1 MKENLSLLRNEMDS
15 LKRLLENMSE
25 RLSAADALISAIEE
39 AEEADDLPADDL
51 QSIGQPAAGHPA
63 DDQPADDQS
72 AIGQPADDLPP
83 LELQE
88 LEPTVQETPEPERPV
103 PDVPE
108 PEMSAREESAGA
120 RTETPEPEARQGK
133 SLFED
138 FTISQAWRTD
148 RPGAHVSDIRSAVT
162 LNDRVLFINTL
173 FNGDPVAFQDTMLAI
188 NAMHGMDELLDYLKD
203 KDVGW
208 DMDSDIVYRFMM
220 AARRKLD

>member
-1 MKENLSLLRNEMDS
+1 MKENLSLLRNEIDS

-39 AEEADDLPADDL
+39 AEEADDLPAGDL
-51 QSIGQPAAGHPA
+51 QSIGQPANDHPV
-63 DDQPADDQS
+63 DDQPAIDQP
-72 AIGQPADDLPP
+72 AIAQPADDLPP

-88 LEPTVQETPEPERPV
+88 LEPPVPELPEPE
-103 PDVPE
+103 
-108 PEMSAREESAGA
+108 A
-120 RTETPEPEARQGK
+120 PEPEARQGK

-188 NAMHGMDELLDYLKD
+188 NGMHGMDELLDYLKD
-203 KDVGW
+203 KDAGW

>member
-1 MKENLSLLRNEMDS
+1 MKENLSLLRNEIDS

-51 QSIGQPAAGHPA
+51 QSIGQPANDHLV
-63 DDQPADDQS
+63 DDQPAI
-72 AIGQPADDLPP
+72 AQPADDLPP

-88 LEPTVQETPEPERPV
+88 LEPPVQETPEPERPV

-108 PEMSAREESAGA
+108 PEMSAREDSAGA

-188 NAMHGMDELLDYLKD
+188 NGMHGMDELLDYLKD
-203 KDVGW
+203 KDAGW

>member
-1 MKENLSLLRNEMDS
+1 MKENLSLLRNEIDS

-51 QSIGQPAAGHPA
+51 QSIGQPANDHLV
-63 DDQPADDQS
+63 DDQPAI
-72 AIGQPADDLPP
+72 AQPADDLPP

-88 LEPTVQETPEPERPV
+88 LEPPVQELPEPERPV

-188 NAMHGMDELLDYLKD
+188 NGMHGMDELLDYLKD
-203 KDVGW
+203 KDAGW

>member
-1 MKENLSLLRNEMDS
+1 MKENLSLLRNEIDS

-25 RLSAADALISAIEE
+25 RLAAADALISAIEE

-51 QSIGQPAAGHPA
+51 QSIGQPTNDHLV
-63 DDQPADDQS
+63 DDQPAIDQP
-72 AIGQPADDLPP
+72 AIAQPAIVQPADDLPP

-88 LEPTVQETPEPERPV
+88 LEPPVQELPEPE
-103 PDVPE
+103 
-108 PEMSAREESAGA
+108 A
-120 RTETPEPEARQGK
+120 PEPEARQGK

-188 NAMHGMDELLDYLKD
+188 NGMHGMDELLDYLKD
-203 KDVGW
+203 KDAGW

>member
-51 QSIGQPAAGHPA
+51 QSIGQPANDHLV
-63 DDQPADDQS
+63 DDQPAI
-72 AIGQPADDLPP
+72 AQPADDLPP

-88 LEPTVQETPEPERPV
+88 LEPPVQELPEPESPV

-108 PEMSAREESAGA
+108 PEMSAREESTGA
-120 RTETPEPEARQGK
+120 RTGAPEQEARQGK

-188 NAMHGMDELLDYLKD
+188 NGMHGMDELLDYLKD
-203 KDVGW
+203 KDAGW
-208 DMDSDIVYRFMM
+208 DMDSDVVYRFMM
-220 AARRKLD
+220 AARRRLD

>member
-1 MKENLSLLRNEMDS
+1 MKENLSLLRNEIDS

-25 RLSAADALISAIEE
+25 RLSAADTLISAIEE

-51 QSIGQPAAGHPA
+51 QSIAQPAIA
-63 DDQPADDQS
+63 
-72 AIGQPADDLPP
+72 QPADDLPP

-88 LEPTVQETPEPERPV
+88 LEPPVQELPEPEAPEQETPEPAVPV
-103 PDVPE
+103 QWV
-108 PEMSAREESAGA
+108 SAREESAGV

-188 NAMHGMDELLDYLKD
+188 NGMRGMDELLDYLKD
-203 KDVGW
+203 KDAGW

>member
-1 MKENLSLLRNEMDS
+1 MKENLSLLRNEIDS

-25 RLSAADALISAIEE
+25 RLAAADALISAIEE

-51 QSIGQPAAGHPA
+51 QSI
-63 DDQPADDQS
+63 DQPAIDQP
-72 AIGQPADDLPP
+72 AIDQPAIVQPADDLPP

-88 LEPTVQETPEPERPV
+88 LEPPVQELPEPE
-103 PDVPE
+103 
-108 PEMSAREESAGA
+108 A
-120 RTETPEPEARQGK
+120 PEPEARQGK

-188 NAMHGMDELLDYLKD
+188 NGMRGMDELLDYLKD
-203 KDVGW
+203 KDAGW

>member
-1 MKENLSLLRNEMDS
+1 MKENLSLLRNEIDS

-51 QSIGQPAAGHPA
+51 QSIGQPANDHLV
-63 DDQPADDQS
+63 DDQPAI
-72 AIGQPADDLPP
+72 AQPADDLPP

-88 LEPTVQETPEPERPV
+88 LEPPVQELPE

-108 PEMSAREESAGA
+108 PEMSAREESTGA
-120 RTETPEPEARQGK
+120 RTGAPEQEARQGK

-188 NAMHGMDELLDYLKD
+188 NGMHGMDELLDYLKD
-203 KDVGW
+203 KDAGW

>member
-1 MKENLSLLRNEMDS
+1 MKENLSLLRNEIDS

-25 RLSAADALISAIEE
+25 RLSAADTLISAIEE
-39 AEEADDLPADDL
+39 AEEADDLPAGDL
-51 QSIGQPAAGHPA
+51 QSIGQPANDHPV
-63 DDQPADDQS
+63 DD
-72 AIGQPADDLPP
+72 QPADDLPP

-88 LEPTVQETPEPERPV
+88 LEPPV
-103 PDVPE
+103 PE
-108 PEMSAREESAGA
+108 L
-120 RTETPEPEARQGK
+120 PEPEARQGK

-188 NAMHGMDELLDYLKD
+188 NGMHGMDELLDYLKD
-203 KDVGW
+203 KDAGW

>member
-1 MKENLSLLRNEMDS
+1 MKENLSLLRNEIDS

-25 RLSAADALISAIEE
+25 RLSAADTLISAIEE
-39 AEEADDLPADDL
+39 AEEADDLPAGDL
-51 QSIGQPAAGHPA
+51 QSIGQPTNDHPV
-63 DDQPADDQS
+63 DD
-72 AIGQPADDLPP
+72 QPADDLPP

-88 LEPTVQETPEPERPV
+88 LEPPVQELPEPERPV

-108 PEMSAREESAGA
+108 PEMSAREDSAGA

-188 NAMHGMDELLDYLKD
+188 NGMHGMDELLDYLKD
-203 KDVGW
+203 KDAGW

>member
-51 QSIGQPAAGHPA
+51 QSIGQPAAGQPAAGHPA
-63 DDQPADDQS
+63 DD
-72 AIGQPADDLPP
+72 QPADDLPP

-88 LEPTVQETPEPERPV
+88 LEPTVQETPEPESPV

-108 PEMSAREESAGA
+108 PEMSAREESTGA
-120 RTETPEPEARQGK
+120 RTGAPEQEARQGK

-188 NAMHGMDELLDYLKD
+188 NGMHGMDELLDYLKG
-203 KDVGW
+203 KDAGW
-208 DMDSDIVYRFMM
+208 DMDSDVVYRFMM

>member
-51 QSIGQPAAGHPA
+51 QSIGQSANDHLV
-63 DDQPADDQS
+63 DDQPAI
-72 AIGQPADDLPP
+72 AQPADDLPP

-88 LEPTVQETPEPERPV
+88 LEPPVQETPEPERPV

-188 NAMHGMDELLDYLKD
+188 NGMHGMDELLDYLKD
-203 KDVGW
+203 KDAGW

>member
-1 MKENLSLLRNEMDS
+1 MKENLSLLRNEIDS

-51 QSIGQPAAGHPA
+51 QSIGQPANDHLV
-63 DDQPADDQS
+63 DDQPAI
-72 AIGQPADDLPP
+72 AQPADDLPP

-88 LEPTVQETPEPERPV
+88 LEPPVQELPEPE
-103 PDVPE
+103 
-108 PEMSAREESAGA
+108 A
-120 RTETPEPEARQGK
+120 PEPEARQGK

-188 NAMHGMDELLDYLKD
+188 NGMHGMDELLDYLKD
-203 KDVGW
+203 KDAGW

>member
-1 MKENLSLLRNEMDS
+1 MKENLSLLRNEIDS

-51 QSIGQPAAGHPA
+51 QSIGQPANDHLV
-63 DDQPADDQS
+63 DDQPAI
-72 AIGQPADDLPP
+72 AQPADDLPP

-88 LEPTVQETPEPERPV
+88 LEPPVQELPEPESPV

-108 PEMSAREESAGA
+108 PEMSAREESTGA
-120 RTETPEPEARQGK
+120 RTGAPEQEARQGK

-188 NAMHGMDELLDYLKD
+188 NGMHGMDELLDYLKD
-203 KDVGW
+203 KDAGW

>member
-1 MKENLSLLRNEMDS
+1 MKENLSLLRNEIDS

-25 RLSAADALISAIEE
+25 RLSAADTLISAIEE

-51 QSIGQPAAGHPA
+51 QSIGQPTNDHLV
-63 DDQPADDQS
+63 DDQPS
-72 AIGQPADDLPP
+72 DDLPP

-88 LEPTVQETPEPERPV
+88 LEPPVQELPEPEAPEQETPEPAVPV
-103 PDVPE
+103 QWV
-108 PEMSAREESAGA
+108 SAREESAGV

-188 NAMHGMDELLDYLKD
+188 NGMRGMDELLDYLKD
-203 KDVGW
+203 KDAGW

>member
-1 MKENLSLLRNEMDS
+1 MKENLSLLRNEIDS

-51 QSIGQPAAGHPA
+51 QSIGQPANDHLV
-63 DDQPADDQS
+63 DDQPAI
-72 AIGQPADDLPP
+72 AQPADDLPP

-88 LEPTVQETPEPERPV
+88 LEPPVQETPEPERPV

-108 PEMSAREESAGA
+108 PEMSAREDSAGA

-203 KDVGW
+203 KDAGW

>member
-1 MKENLSLLRNEMDS
+1 MKENLSLLRNEIDS

-51 QSIGQPAAGHPA
+51 QSIGQPANDHLV
-63 DDQPADDQS
+63 DDQPAI
-72 AIGQPADDLPP
+72 AQPADNLPP

-88 LEPTVQETPEPERPV
+88 LEPPVQETPEPESPV

-203 KDVGW
+203 KDAGW

>member
-1 MKENLSLLRNEMDS
+1 MKENLSLLRNEIDS

-51 QSIGQPAAGHPA
+51 QSIGQPANDHLV
-63 DDQPADDQS
+63 DDQPAI
-72 AIGQPADDLPP
+72 AQPADDLPP
-83 LELQE
+83 IELQE
-88 LEPTVQETPEPERPV
+88 LEPPVQELPEPAVPV
-103 PDVPE
+103 QWV
-108 PEMSAREESAGA
+108 SAREESAGA

-188 NAMHGMDELLDYLKD
+188 NGMHGMDELLDYLKD
-203 KDVGW
+203 KDAGW

>member
-1 MKENLSLLRNEMDS
+1 MKENLSLLRNEIDS

-25 RLSAADALISAIEE
+25 RLSAADTLISAIEE
-39 AEEADDLPADDL
+39 AEEADDLPAGDL
-51 QSIGQPAAGHPA
+51 QSIGQPANDHLV
-63 DDQPADDQS
+63 DD
-72 AIGQPADDLPP
+72 QPADDLPP

-88 LEPTVQETPEPERPV
+88 LEPPVQELPEPE
-103 PDVPE
+103 
-108 PEMSAREESAGA
+108 A
-120 RTETPEPEARQGK
+120 PEPEARQGK

-188 NAMHGMDELLDYLKD
+188 NGMRGMDELLDYLKD
-203 KDVGW
+203 KDAGW

>member
-1 MKENLSLLRNEMDS
+1 MKENLSLLRNEIDS

-25 RLSAADALISAIEE
+25 RLAAADALISAIEE

-51 QSIGQPAAGHPA
+51 QSIGQPTNDHLV
-63 DDQPADDQS
+63 DDQPAID
-72 AIGQPADDLPP
+72 QPAIDQPAIDLPP

-88 LEPTVQETPEPERPV
+88 LEPPVQEL
-103 PDVPE
+103 
-108 PEMSAREESAGA
+108 
-120 RTETPEPEARQGK
+120 PEPEARQGK

-188 NAMHGMDELLDYLKD
+188 NGMHGMDELLDYLKD
-203 KDVGW
+203 KDAGW
-208 DMDSDIVYRFMM
+208 DMDSDVVYRFMM
-220 AARRKLD
+220 AARRRLD

>member
-1 MKENLSLLRNEMDS
+1 MKENLSLLRNEIDS

-25 RLSAADALISAIEE
+25 RLSAADTLISAIEE
-39 AEEADDLPADDL
+39 AEEADDLPAGDL
-51 QSIGQPAAGHPA
+51 QSIGQPA
-63 DDQPADDQS
+63 DDHLVDD
-72 AIGQPADDLPP
+72 QPADDLPP

-88 LEPTVQETPEPERPV
+88 LEPPVQELPEPE
-103 PDVPE
+103 
-108 PEMSAREESAGA
+108 A
-120 RTETPEPEARQGK
+120 PEPEARQGK

-188 NAMHGMDELLDYLKD
+188 NGMRGMDELLDYLKD
-203 KDVGW
+203 KDAGW

>member
-1 MKENLSLLRNEMDS
+1 MKENLSLLRNEIDS

-51 QSIGQPAAGHPA
+51 QSIGQPANDHLV
-63 DDQPADDQS
+63 DDQPAI
-72 AIGQPADDLPP
+72 AQPADDLPP

-88 LEPTVQETPEPERPV
+88 LEPPVQETPEPESPV

-108 PEMSAREESAGA
+108 PEMSAREVSTGA

-203 KDVGW
+203 KDAGW

>member
-1 MKENLSLLRNEMDS
+1 MKENLSLLRNEIDS

-25 RLSAADALISAIEE
+25 RLAAADALISAIEE

-51 QSIGQPAAGHPA
+51 QSIGQPTNDHLV
-63 DDQPADDQS
+63 DDQPAIDQP
-72 AIGQPADDLPP
+72 AIAQPAIVQPADDLSP

-88 LEPTVQETPEPERPV
+88 LEPPVQELPEPE
-103 PDVPE
+103 
-108 PEMSAREESAGA
+108 A
-120 RTETPEPEARQGK
+120 PEPEARQGK

-188 NAMHGMDELLDYLKD
+188 NGMRGMDELLDYLKD
-203 KDVGW
+203 KDAGW

>member
-1 MKENLSLLRNEMDS
+1 MKENLSLLRNEIDS

-25 RLSAADALISAIEE
+25 RLSAADTLISAIEE

-51 QSIGQPAAGHPA
+51 QSIGQPTNDHLV
-63 DDQPADDQS
+63 DDQPAIDQP
-72 AIGQPADDLPP
+72 AIAQPAIVQPADDLPP

-88 LEPTVQETPEPERPV
+88 LEPPVQEL
-103 PDVPE
+103 
-108 PEMSAREESAGA
+108 
-120 RTETPEPEARQGK
+120 PEPEARQGK

-188 NAMHGMDELLDYLKD
+188 NGMRGMDELLDYLKD
-203 KDVGW
+203 KDAGW

>member
-1 MKENLSLLRNEMDS
+1 MKENLSLLRNEIDS

-25 RLSAADALISAIEE
+25 RLAAADALISAIEE

-51 QSIGQPAAGHPA
+51 QSIGQPTNDHLV
-63 DDQPADDQS
+63 DDQPAIDQP
-72 AIGQPADDLPP
+72 AIDQPANDQPADDLPP

-88 LEPTVQETPEPERPV
+88 LEPPVQEL
-103 PDVPE
+103 
-108 PEMSAREESAGA
+108 S
-120 RTETPEPEARQGK
+120 EPEARQGK

-188 NAMHGMDELLDYLKD
+188 NGMRGMDELLDYLKD
-203 KDVGW
+203 KDAGW

>member
-1 MKENLSLLRNEMDS
+1 MKENLSLLRNEIDS

-25 RLSAADALISAIEE
+25 RLSAADTLISAIEE

-51 QSIGQPAAGHPA
+51 QSIGQPTNDHLV
-63 DDQPADDQS
+63 DDQPAIDQP
-72 AIGQPADDLPP
+72 AIDQPAIAQPADDLPP

-88 LEPTVQETPEPERPV
+88 LEPPVQELPEPE
-103 PDVPE
+103 
-108 PEMSAREESAGA
+108 A
-120 RTETPEPEARQGK
+120 PEPEARQGK

-188 NAMHGMDELLDYLKD
+188 NGMRGMDELLDYLKD
-203 KDVGW
+203 KDAGW

>member
-1 MKENLSLLRNEMDS
+1 MKENLSLLRNEIDS

-51 QSIGQPAAGHPA
+51 QSIGQPAN
-63 DDQPADDQS
+63 D
-72 AIGQPADDLPP
+72 QPADDLPP

-88 LEPTVQETPEPERPV
+88 LEPPVQETPEPES
-103 PDVPE
+103 PE
-108 PEMSAREESAGA
+108 PEMSAREESTGA
-120 RTETPEPEARQGK
+120 RTGAPEQEARQGK

-188 NAMHGMDELLDYLKD
+188 NGMHGMDELLDYLKD
-203 KDVGW
+203 KDAGW
-208 DMDSDIVYRFMM
+208 DMDSDVVYRFMM
-220 AARRKLD
+220 AARRRLD

>member
-1 MKENLSLLRNEMDS
+1 MKENLSLLRNEIDS

-25 RLSAADALISAIEE
+25 RLAAADALISAIEE

-51 QSIGQPAAGHPA
+51 QSIGQPTNDHLV
-63 DDQPADDQS
+63 DDQPAIDQP
-72 AIGQPADDLPP
+72 AIDQPAIVQPADDLPP

-88 LEPTVQETPEPERPV
+88 LEPPVQELPEPE
-103 PDVPE
+103 
-108 PEMSAREESAGA
+108 A
-120 RTETPEPEARQGK
+120 PEPEARQGK

-188 NAMHGMDELLDYLKD
+188 NGMHGMDELLDYLKD
-203 KDVGW
+203 KDAGW

>member
-1 MKENLSLLRNEMDS
+1 MKENLSLLRNEIDS

-51 QSIGQPAAGHPA
+51 QSIGQPANDHLV
-63 DDQPADDQS
+63 DDQPAI
-72 AIGQPADDLPP
+72 AQPADDLPP

-88 LEPTVQETPEPERPV
+88 LEPPVQETPEPESPV

-188 NAMHGMDELLDYLKD
+188 NGMHGMDELLDYLKD
-203 KDVGW
+203 KDAGW

>member
-1 MKENLSLLRNEMDS
+1 MKENLSLLRNEIDS

-51 QSIGQPAAGHPA
+51 QSIGQPANDHLV
-63 DDQPADDQS
+63 DDQPAI
-72 AIGQPADDLPP
+72 AQPADDLPP

-88 LEPTVQETPEPERPV
+88 LEPPVQETPEPESPV

-108 PEMSAREESAGA
+108 PEMSAREESTGA
-120 RTETPEPEARQGK
+120 RTGAPEQEARQGK

-203 KDVGW
+203 KDAGW

>member
-1 MKENLSLLRNEMDS
+1 MKENLSLLRNEIDS

-51 QSIGQPAAGHPA
+51 QSIGQPANDHLV
-63 DDQPADDQS
+63 DDQPAI
-72 AIGQPADDLPP
+72 AQPADDLPP

-88 LEPTVQETPEPERPV
+88 LEPPVQEL
-103 PDVPE
+103 
-108 PEMSAREESAGA
+108 
-120 RTETPEPEARQGK
+120 PEPEARQGK

-203 KDVGW
+203 KDAGW

>member
-1 MKENLSLLRNEMDS
+1 MKENLSLLRNEIDS

-51 QSIGQPAAGHPA
+51 QSIGQPANDHLV
-63 DDQPADDQS
+63 DDQPAIAQP
-72 AIGQPADDLPP
+72 AIVQPADDLPP

-88 LEPTVQETPEPERPV
+88 LEPPVQELPEPE
-103 PDVPE
+103 
-108 PEMSAREESAGA
+108 A
-120 RTETPEPEARQGK
+120 PEPEARQGK

-188 NAMHGMDELLDYLKD
+188 NGMRGMDELLDYLKD
-203 KDVGW
+203 KDAGW

>member
-1 MKENLSLLRNEMDS
+1 MKENLSLLRNEIDS

-25 RLSAADALISAIEE
+25 RLAAADALISAIEE

-51 QSIGQPAAGHPA
+51 QSIGQPTNDHLV
-63 DDQPADDQS
+63 DDQPAI
-72 AIGQPADDLPP
+72 AQPADDLPP

-88 LEPTVQETPEPERPV
+88 LEPPVQELSEPE
-103 PDVPE
+103 
-108 PEMSAREESAGA
+108 A
-120 RTETPEPEARQGK
+120 PEPEARQGK

-188 NAMHGMDELLDYLKD
+188 NGMHGMDELLDYLKD
-203 KDVGW
+203 KDAGW

>member
-51 QSIGQPAAGHPA
+51 QSIGQPANDHLV
-63 DDQPADDQS
+63 DDQPAIDQP
-72 AIGQPADDLPP
+72 AIAQPADDLPP

-88 LEPTVQETPEPERPV
+88 LEPPVQELPEPEA
-103 PDVPE
+103 PE
-108 PEMSAREESAGA
+108 PEA
-120 RTETPEPEARQGK
+120 PEPEARQGK

-188 NAMHGMDELLDYLKD
+188 NGMHGMDELLDYLKD
-203 KDVGW
+203 KDAGW

>member
-1 MKENLSLLRNEMDS
+1 MKENLSLLRNEIDS

-25 RLSAADALISAIEE
+25 RLSAADTLISAIEE

-51 QSIGQPAAGHPA
+51 QSIGHPTDGHPA
-63 DDQPADDQS
+63 DDH
-72 AIGQPADDLPP
+72 PADDLPP

-88 LEPTVQETPEPERPV
+88 LEPPVQETPEPAVPV
-103 PDVPE
+103 QWV
-108 PEMSAREESAGA
+108 SAREESAGV
-120 RTETPEPEARQGK
+120 RTETPEQEARQGK

-188 NAMHGMDELLDYLKD
+188 NGMHGMDELLDYLKG
-203 KDVGW
+203 KDAGW
-208 DMDSDIVYRFMM
+208 DMDSDVVYRFMM
-220 AARRKLD
+220 AARRRLD

>member
-51 QSIGQPAAGHPA
+51 QSIGKSA
-63 DDQPADDQS
+63 DY
-72 AIGQPADDLPP
+72 LPP

-88 LEPTVQETPEPERPV
+88 LEPTVQETPEPESPV

-108 PEMSAREESAGA
+108 PEMSAREESTGA
-120 RTETPEPEARQGK
+120 RTGAPEQEARQGK

-188 NAMHGMDELLDYLKD
+188 NGMHGMDELLDYLKG
-203 KDVGW
+203 KDAGW
-208 DMDSDIVYRFMM
+208 DMDSDVVYRFMM
-220 AARRKLD
+220 AARRRLD

>member
-1 MKENLSLLRNEMDS
+1 MKENLSLLRNEIDS

-25 RLSAADALISAIEE
+25 RLSAADTLISAIEE

-51 QSIGQPAAGHPA
+51 QSIGQPANDHLV
-63 DDQPADDQS
+63 DDQPAID
-72 AIGQPADDLPP
+72 QPAIDLPP

-88 LEPTVQETPEPERPV
+88 LEPPVQEL
-103 PDVPE
+103 
-108 PEMSAREESAGA
+108 
-120 RTETPEPEARQGK
+120 PEPEARQGK

-188 NAMHGMDELLDYLKD
+188 NGMRGMDELLDYLKD
-203 KDVGW
+203 KDAGW

>member
-1 MKENLSLLRNEMDS
+1 MKENLSLLRNEIDS

-25 RLSAADALISAIEE
+25 RLSAADTLISAIEE
-39 AEEADDLPADDL
+39 AEEADDLPAGDL
-51 QSIGQPAAGHPA
+51 QSIGQPANDHPV
-63 DDQPADDQS
+63 DD
-72 AIGQPADDLPP
+72 QPADDLPP

-88 LEPTVQETPEPERPV
+88 LEPPVPELPEPE
-103 PDVPE
+103 
-108 PEMSAREESAGA
+108 A
-120 RTETPEPEARQGK
+120 PEPEARQGK

-188 NAMHGMDELLDYLKD
+188 NGMRGMDELLDYLKD
-203 KDVGW
+203 KDAGW